1 MKLIN
6 KVIIMIFVSLT
17 LLSCYTI
24 IKHPEIERDGYTQ
37 RVKFYN
43 DCSSCHSEYELE
55 NFGLSFHSYSSSP
68 YYNEPV
74 YIYTSP
80 YYTSPWWRDI
90 YLSSEP
96 NIFESRNNDAT
107 RLRNQDGGRSSAP
120 STFSSP
126 SINASGQ
133 TSGSSS
139 SGSSNQVNDRKEE
152 RRSRESETPKS
163 RNNSGERK
171 R

>member
-1 MKLIN
+1 MNLI
-6 KVIIMIFVSLT
+6 KSITIVLLMSLT
-17 LLSCYTI
+17 FVGCYTI
-24 IKHPEIERDGYTQ
+24 IKHPEIEKDGYTQ

-43 DCSSCHSEYELE
+43 DCISCHSEYELE
-55 NFGLSFHSYSSSP
+55 NFGLSLHSYTSSP

-90 YLSSEP
+90 YIYTEP
-96 NIFESRNNDAT
+96 YNFENRNNDAT

-120 STFSSP
+120 SNFSNP

-133 TSGSSS
+133 SSGSSG

-152 RRSRESETPKS
+152 RKSRESETPKS